1 MAISHSPN
9 VKKSLK
15 LLNVDRELK
24 RLRMEEEKK
33 IKLLENK
40 EKELNEYMIKIR
52 QLKEVIKVSDMSL
65 KENTVSLGLIPRKIV
80 KKKADV

>member
-1 MAISHSPN
+1 
-9 VKKSLK
+9 
-15 LLNVDRELK
+15 
-24 RLRMEEEKK
+24 MEEEKK